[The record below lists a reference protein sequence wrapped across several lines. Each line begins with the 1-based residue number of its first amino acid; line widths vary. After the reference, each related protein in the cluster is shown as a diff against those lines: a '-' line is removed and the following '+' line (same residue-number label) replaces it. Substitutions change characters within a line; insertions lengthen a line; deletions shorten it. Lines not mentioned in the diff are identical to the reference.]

1 VLVGTDSYGLARRL
15 LFALEAERAHNVG
28 LSLMRFAPKTEAD
41 PVFVTTAVGKLAN
54 PLGLAAG
61 YDKTGKHLDDLARLG
76 FGYLVAGTFT
86 LSPWPGNPKPRVA
99 RNKEEETLV
108 NSLGFPNPGV
118 DEFIR
123 NLRSRCKPHP
133 PLIASISGKTLEDVV
148 AVYAKVQP
156 HVEGVEVN
164 LSSPNTPSLR
174 DLREPPAFAELAQRL
189 REAKVKPSY
198 LKISPH
204 VGDNQFGDTMLLV
217 KKWEDLGF
225 EGVTAANS
233 MPVLDGRMA
242 VGEGGYS
249 GPPLLEHTKAA
260 VEAIRRSV
268 NKSFEINAV
277 GGISRPADA
286 AALLRHGAT
295 TVQVFTALV
304 YKGPALVK
312 SIITDPDVRLVV
324 GLRS

>member
-1 VLVGTDSYGLARRL
+1 MDSYGLARRL

-28 LSLMRFAPKTEAD
+28 LSLMRLAPRIKAE
-41 PVFVTTAVGKLAN
+41 PVLVTTAVGKLAN

-86 LSPWPGNPKPRVA
+86 LSPWKGNPKPRVA
-99 RNKEEETLV
+99 RNKDDETLV
-108 NSLGFPNPGV
+108 NSLGFPNPGI

-123 NLRSRCKPHP
+123 NLKSRDKPHP
-133 PLIASISGKTLEDVV
+133 PLIASVSGKTIEDVV
-148 AVYAKVQP
+148 SVYAKVQP

-174 DLREPPAFAELAQRL
+174 DLREPAAFAELAQRL
-189 REAKVKPSY
+189 SEAKVKPSY
-198 LKISPH
+198 LKIPPH
-204 VGDNQFGDTMLLV
+204 VGDHQFMETMILV

-233 MPVLDGRMA
+233 MRVVDERMA

-268 NKSFEINAV
+268 GKSFEINAV

-312 SIITDPDVRLVV
+312 SIITDPDVRRVI
-324 GLRS
+324 GLRR